1 MNPTLLQLF
10 GMLTPAETLLL
21 LQPKEAK
28 RRTLLQLTLQ
38 DLLQKHVLKLTVEGR
53 SEEKEVWITLGRS
66 LGRYVYKAH
75 EKMILRPLEKQGD
88 NRLLFRDYIKILVER
103 SWPDKRFKFEII
115 ASTPEMAPFFRQSG
129 WKRWFQIQALNRDGQ
144 EAAKTLKEALQ
155 EAERQLQEDASEGD
169 LKKRL
174 SSWGSH
180 VLLLDGMEDAPLEE
194 IKLALTGKFN
204 SITGYSISL
213 KNASGA
219 THQETGEIDSP
230 VNFERTG
237 YA

>member
-1 MNPTLLQLF
+1 MDPSLF
-10 GMLTPAETLLL
+10 HLFRTLTPAEALLL
-21 LQPKEAK
+21 LQPKDTK

-38 DLLQKHVLKLTVEGR
+38 DLLQKHVLKLNLEGPPE
-53 SEEKEVWITLGRS
+53 EEKVWIALGS
-66 LGRYVYKAH
+66 SSARYVYKAH
-75 EKMILRPLEKQGD
+75 EEMLLRPLEKQAG

-115 ASTPEMAPFFRQSG
+115 GHTPELVPFFRQTG
-129 WKRWFQIQALNRDGQ
+129 WKQWFQIQALNRHGQ
-144 EAAKTLKEALQ
+144 ETSKLLREALIKAENQFQ
-155 EAERQLQEDASEGD
+155 ENISEED
-169 LKKRL
+169 LKKML
-174 SSWGSH
+174 SSLGSH
-180 VLLLDGMEDAPLEE
+180 ILLLDGMTDALLDE

-213 KNASGA
+213 KNASGEMY
-219 THQETGEIDSP
+219 QETGEIDSP